1 MLVFE
6 KRALETRPRN
16 VALVA
21 VFIRPLDD
29 AIASRIRKRMI
40 RDCSSE

>member
-21 VFIRPLDD
+21 GFIRPGRCDR
-29 AIASRIRKRMI
+29 IADSQKN
-40 RDCSSE
+40 DQGLLV